1 MSYLETVDPY
11 EDAGITADELTDK
24 TEVDSQPVDTNEEI
38 AATESLIIIRDLAIR
53 RMLRWVLM
61 LSLCNSNKDYHFP
74 SELQT
79 VRISEST
86 SEVIP

>member
-38 AATESLIIIRDLAIR
+38 AATESFDYYQGLGNKKNAQMGANALLMQQQQRLPFSIRTSDGK
-53 RMLRWVLM
+53 
-61 LSLCNSNKDYHFP
+61 NF
-74 SELQT
+74 
-79 VRISEST
+79 RIYFK
-86 SEVIP
+86 